1 MQFSG
6 NSESIAPEIKYG
18 SVKLEVANAQNDLHP
33 RFTLP
38 LLATTQKIPNGSLC
52 TGTADTC
59 SNLNVATVN
68 IGDVAIGQTGSQT
81 FWVKNVGQGQL
92 NIVNSCLL
100 NALSSCSVPPNQNGP
115 FTFETV
121 DDVAISPGANQ
132 SFTVS
137 FSPSGSLSSPLP
149 LQILLQVET
158 NDPNQPLLT
167 VTVNARAIA
176 PAAALQWESGFDGN
190 FGEALAHGKS
200 AISRTLTLTNNGVGP
215 LDVGSLDLEGDP
227 SFTFSSSAWG
237 ELAQGES
244 LDVAVLYA
252 PVSDGNH
259 TADLVFRL
267 GAGLAE
273 ETVTLTGT
281 GVYAAVSAE
290 NTAWLDV
297 TFVGENSS
305 WSMELTNVSAVAL
318 PIASLEVIED
328 FSGSFALENDH
339 AETSLD
345 VGGTLSV
352 PILFSPQ
359 SDATEPT
366 GLNAAVRVNLDVES
380 TYDEA
385 FPSVVVEAQTQT
397 KPAAALHAIETDGST
412 GTLLTDDPE
421 NTVTLNF
428 GDVVVGQEK
437 EISLRLLNSDVEG
450 TGRLEL
456 LENCFKATECLD
468 PKNSDGYFTVSPAG
482 EALPGALVAGEQLD
496 YRFTFSPTAQITE
509 TETHETVFE
518 VQTNDPHATTI
529 TVQISARVI
538 DPQPMLAWATNSDFG
553 KVLVQRLEAETRVLE
568 IHNDGAGPLIL
579 SHLEL
584 SGSTSFFSNDAL
596 AGVSVG
602 PGEQH
607 NVTVAFLPDAGGEA
621 SANVV
626 VHYASTL
633 EASEALSVTGEGVW
647 PSLSPA
653 LLSFDDT
660 YYDQPNNQIFAI
672 TNNGEVPV
680 SIEDVTIIDD
690 ASGSFSINN
699 LSSITN
705 AGPLEPEQSLN
716 VSLTFQPKA
725 SEVAWQELTA
735 KLKFTLEVQEEYPDA
750 AQPVIELMGRTQQR
764 PEVTVSILSHDFG
777 DVLLGESVTQ
787 DLQITNVGLGR
798 LELPQTCFVDNNSTC
813 LNTPTS
819 SGAYS
824 WTGTLPSHLG
834 PGEATSLSVTY
845 SPSEAAAGAPQET
858 ATLLIETN
866 DGANPNVPNDIDEQ
880 ALEVTLTARA
890 VNPDSALSMEAFPL
904 TLVYSTTW
912 VYRNLTITNEG
923 TGTLTVSD
931 ITVDDPSVGAGEDNE
946 FTVDLPSVLTIAE
959 GSDLTVPIGFRP
971 TGSGERAA
979 TLVISFDGLPD
990 KTRAINGQG
999 VYGAL
1004 APTTHVFP
1012 KTWVGDSSDAT
1023 LTLVNSTGVALPISS
1038 VALAGA
1044 HESNYA
1050 IVDVAYETG
1059 NTADGVLDNGKS
1071 LLVDLR
1077 FEPKEAS
1084 IAGSTE
1090 VTLNL
1095 AELQVTLNVADAYPG
1110 ANNPLITDLSGAAQK
1125 KPSLAIYEAD
1135 GSTVLLAS
1143 GTSSAQADL
1152 GNVVVGQTGSF
1163 TFRVKNEG
1171 AGQLELP
1178 TACFSQAG
1186 CNVPNHEDGSFSF
1199 SPSAQ
1204 GTPAFPDALEPG
1216 GYVDVTVSFSPTE
1229 TVASPVTQTA
1239 TWALQTNDPDATE
1252 QKLNWYSL
1260 VPSSTHN
1267 PPWRGPTLKQIGL
1280 SAKRCIESAA
1290 HPKQQRRAAANLRR
1304 DP

>member
-1 MQFSG
+1 MAKF
-6 NSESIAPEIKYG
+6 IA
-18 SVKLEVANAQNDLHP
+18 
-33 RFTLP
+33 R
-38 LLATTQKIPNGSLC
+38 
-52 TGTADTC
+52 
-59 SNLNVATVN
+59 
-68 IGDVAIGQTGSQT
+68 
-81 FWVKNVGQGQL
+81 
-92 NIVNSCLL
+92 
-100 NALSSCSVPPNQNGP
+100 
-115 FTFETV
+115 
-121 DDVAISPGANQ
+121 
-132 SFTVS
+132 
-137 FSPSGSLSSPLP
+137 
-149 LQILLQVET
+149 
-158 NDPNQPLLT
+158 
-167 VTVNARAIA
+167 
-176 PAAALQWESGFDGN
+176 
-190 FGEALAHGKS
+190 
-200 AISRTLTLTNNGVGP
+200 
-215 LDVGSLDLEGDP
+215 
-227 SFTFSSSAWG
+227 
-237 ELAQGES
+237 
-244 LDVAVLYA
+244 
-252 PVSDGNH
+252 
-259 TADLVFRL
+259 
-267 GAGLAE
+267 
-273 ETVTLTGT
+273 
-281 GVYAAVSAE
+281 
-290 NTAWLDV
+290 
-297 TFVGENSS
+297 
-305 WSMELTNVSAVAL
+305 
-318 PIASLEVIED
+318 
-328 FSGSFALENDH
+328 
-339 AETSLD
+339 
-345 VGGTLSV
+345 
-352 PILFSPQ
+352 
-359 SDATEPT
+359 
-366 GLNAAVRVNLDVES
+366 
-380 TYDEA
+380 
-385 FPSVVVEAQTQT
+385 
-397 KPAAALHAIETDGST
+397 
-412 GTLLTDDPE
+412 
-421 NTVTLNF
+421 
-428 GDVVVGQEK
+428 
-437 EISLRLLNSDVEG
+437 
-450 TGRLEL
+450 
-456 LENCFKATECLD
+456 
-468 PKNSDGYFTVSPAG
+468 
-482 EALPGALVAGEQLD
+482 
-496 YRFTFSPTAQITE
+496 
-509 TETHETVFE
+509 
-518 VQTNDPHATTI
+518 
-529 TVQISARVI
+529 
-538 DPQPMLAWATNSDFG
+538 
-553 KVLVQRLEAETRVLE
+553 
-568 IHNDGAGPLIL
+568 
-579 SHLEL
+579 
-584 SGSTSFFSNDAL
+584 
-596 AGVSVG
+596 
-602 PGEQH
+602 
-607 NVTVAFLPDAGGEA
+607 
-621 SANVV
+621 
-626 VHYASTL
+626 
-633 EASEALSVTGEGVW
+633 
-647 PSLSPA
+647 PA
-653 LLSFDDT
+653 LLRRYLLRST
-660 YYDQPNNQIFAI
+660 QQSNFAI

-1252 QKLNWYSL
+1252 QEIELVFSGTVIDPQPTLAWTDFGNELVYQQSAASSLLRIQNSNAGPLQISAVTLEGDEDFSVSLGDLSVIPSGGHRDATVSFLPVLNGERTAVVTVSFEGGVDSVSTTVSGTGSYGSVTGTNTDFGFLYRNESLTQTVTLTNDAADEAFPLVDLPITTLSISSSSCNFVLIDDSSGSDEEVASLEINDALAVGGTLDFKTKFNPTASAPSTVNCTASVSVGLAVQNDFPIGQNHTLSLSGSVRNEPLAKLQVQNSDGSWSQMNGFDFGNVYNNDDAGDDATVSMRIINEDAAGYGGDL
-1260 VPSSTHN
+1260 TVSKLCFKETGSSTECTADPAAGAFDVVSRITDDVVLAAGESHGFTLQFN
-1267 PPWRGPTLKQIGL
+1267 PDWSNSSGETAHARDLRYETDDPVLGSGNHEIAGNTVRPKLWANVTAAGGGPIDAQAFIDYD
-1280 SAKRCIESAA
+1280 
-1290 HPKQQRRAAANLRR
+1290 QRATAANFSAVDVWGAPRR
-1304 DP
+1304 TFICIISVARFRARSPTARMEHGAT